1 MGVAVG
7 WNSPAAR
14 LMTED
19 GTGLD
24 CDAWCDPI
32 AWRTAGSYC
41 AGTAVGGLVQG
52 LLSRTVGYRWAVV
65 LSDLAVFV
73 GWLLVARAEF
83 PCSWAGPVGP
93 YTVCVGRMVQGLGAG
108 ALGLLTP
115 AYITQVADCSV
126 RGE

>member
-14 LMTED
+14 LMAED
-19 GTGLD
+19 D
-24 CDAWCDPI
+24 VDPFCDARDPI

-52 LLSRTVGYRWAVV
+52 PLSRAVGYRWAAA
-65 LSDLAVFV
+65 LCDLAVLG
-73 GWLLVARAEF
+73 GWLLVARAADPDSED
-83 PCSWAGPVGP
+83 GPLGP
-93 YTVCVGRMVQGLGAG
+93 HTVCVGRTVQGLGAG

-126 RGE
+126 RGR